1 MCTRFVSTGDVFGV
15 QLVPNHSHDQSLDW
29 LSVCSST
36 TGCDSMRY
44 LQVTSMQ
51 PCVPGRPQ
59 WVSPTET
66 NMVLKVRQARN
77 PAPS

>member
-1 MCTRFVSTGDVFGV
+1 MPD
-15 QLVPNHSHDQSLDW
+15 HSHDQSRDW
-29 LSVCSST
+29 LSVGFST

-51 PCVPGRPQ
+51 PCIPGRPQ

-66 NMVLKVRQARN
+66 NMVLKVRQGESLLQN
-77 PAPS
+77 S